1 MNAFPVIAQKAY
13 SKTEARQGQGRDYRE
28 SIGRIYPP
36 PPLRLLHERCIL
48 VLSHFLFVVFTLI
61 QFKKRWWLTGTGGE
75 SRS

>member
-36 PPLRLLHERCIL
+36 PPPP
-48 VLSHFLFVVFTLI
+48 VVTWTMYFGI
-61 QFKKRWWLTGTGGE
+61 IAF
-75 SRS
+75 SVRSIHPYSV